1 METRVCPS
9 TVYREHTILFNPSGT
24 EDGAVSD
31 AFMILE
37 PSANPMFTSMLYEHP
52 KDQVQVYGTEAAA
65 YDAVMAQAKRWIDA
79 YLDDRK
85 TSAPGALTR

>member
-9 TVYREHTILFNPSGT
+9 TVYRDHTILFNPSGT
-24 EDGAVSD
+24 DEGAMSD

-52 KDQVQVYGTEAAA
+52 RDRIQAYGTQEAA
-65 YDAVMAQAKRWIDA
+65 YDAAIEQARRWIDA
-79 YLDDRK
+79 YLDERK
-85 TSAPGALTR
+85 TVPHDAQLT